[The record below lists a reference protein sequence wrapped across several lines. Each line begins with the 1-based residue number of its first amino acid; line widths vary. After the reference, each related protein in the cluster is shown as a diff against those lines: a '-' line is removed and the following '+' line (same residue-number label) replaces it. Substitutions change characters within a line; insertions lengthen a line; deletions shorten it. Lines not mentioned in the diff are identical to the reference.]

1 MSTWDCEV
9 CTFINE
15 GCNDC
20 QSCYTPRNGK
30 PVILSNTP
38 LSNSNDS
45 KDSNESKESQFC
57 ISCNAVANQ
66 CQHWCSSCYQQ
77 NELNKCE
84 FCILETVGIRNGPS
98 LVNNSNESKES
109 KDSKDSKKSN
119 HSNIPVLQ
127 CVTIGDN
134 EELKLLR
141 FPDGSYC
148 SVSAVMEKKPTRIE
162 DVSGKNPYCMVISL
176 FVSPYMLLNY
186 VKDNITMLKGQM
198 LDFTT
203 VCQLEDRLR
212 VNIDIR
218 YTKHGD
224 NYNPIR
230 NKNWKTLNSI
240 VIKGN
245 HYQVEGLGI

>member
-1 MSTWDCEV
+1 
-9 CTFINE
+9 
-15 GCNDC
+15 
-20 QSCYTPRNGK
+20 
-30 PVILSNTP
+30 
-38 LSNSNDS
+38 
-45 KDSNESKESQFC
+45 
-57 ISCNAVANQ
+57 
-66 CQHWCSSCYQQ
+66 
-77 NELNKCE
+77 
-84 FCILETVGIRNGPS
+84 
-98 LVNNSNESKES
+98 
-109 KDSKDSKKSN
+109 
-119 HSNIPVLQ
+119 
-127 CVTIGDN
+127 
-134 EELKLLR
+134 
-141 FPDGSYC
+141 
-148 SVSAVMEKKPTRIE
+148 
-162 DVSGKNPYCMVISL
+162 
-176 FVSPYMLLNY
+176 MLLNY